1 MTHAACK
8 KAKELDDKVQD
19 KSKQA
24 EKENQINWWK
34 YSGLTIAASL
44 LLAACSVGDVNEQIE
59 LEQERQKTN
68 KSGIELEQEKQEAEN
83 ARDRANKSGVELEQE
98 RQKTIKEQKDF
109 IKYVEQNC
117 QENHGQFFIKKG
129 GLKAGI
135 TIGIAIEV
143 EAECKTPKPT
153 KTNQTPIQPKHLP
166 NSKQPRSQRGSKAQ
180 ELIAYLQKELESLP
194 YSQKA
199 IAKQVDFYKPSSIA
213 YLELDPRDF
222 NATEECVKNSP
233 HLANKERLCQKEV
246 HEKFSDPYS
255 NSKELSVKSAIS
267 FCIKKVDAKLEKAAL
282 MNGVFISPY
291 KKSTHCQ
298 RTHLDNKSL
307 KEIALEMNPKLEK
320 QSPFIDANKLA
331 MQSAGLL
338 RKNKGV
344 LIAFAADICMER
356 NEHKKEEFISL
367 KESCAQSQA
376 KIYNNKERFDK
387 FIQDYQKDLKTC
399 LLDTSNTKEEMEQ
412 NISQCQKE
420 QLRDDNKGFTLE
432 ELVKK
437 YAK

>member
-1 MTHAACK
+1 MKETRLLKLRALSLACLMGLGVSGCTFLDK
-8 KAKELDDKVQD
+8 QILNDHLTKAKNNPKYDCQ
-19 KSKQA
+19 
-24 EKENQINWWK
+24 KEMGSFPKK
-34 YSGLTIAASL
+34 Y
-44 LLAACSVGDVNEQIE
+44 N
-59 LEQERQKTN
+59 
-68 KSGIELEQEKQEAEN
+68 GIEQCL
-83 ARDRANKSGVELEQE
+83 
-98 RQKTIKEQKDF
+98 
-109 IKYVEQNC
+109 
-117 QENHGQFFIKKG
+117 
-129 GLKAGI
+129 
-135 TIGIAIEV
+135 
-143 EAECKTPKPT
+143 
-153 KTNQTPIQPKHLP
+153 
-166 NSKQPRSQRGSKAQ
+166 KAQ
-180 ELIAYLQKELESLP
+180 EELIEPIITKKIDQYQCSDFTNEDLKNKCFKRNDAYLSTLLTPIIQKQERRFSCSDFHNPELQEQCKDKTNA
-194 YSQKA
+194 YKKQQYQQKRLINLA
-199 IAKQVDFYKPSSIA
+199 QLEAFEKEYAQYKPYIIP
-213 YLELDPRDF
+213 YF
-222 NATEECVKNSP
+222 TKECVKNAP

-246 HEKFSDPYS
+246 HEKFHDPYS
-255 NSKELSVKSAIS
+255 SSKELSVQSAIS

-307 KEIALEMNPKLEK
+307 KEIALDMNPKLEK

-338 RKNKGV
+338 RKNKDA
-344 LIAFAADICMER
+344 LIAFATDICMER

-367 KESCAQSQA
+367 KESCTQSQA
-376 KIYNNKERFDK
+376 KLYNNKERFDK

-412 NISQCQKE
+412 NVSQCQKE

>member
-1 MTHAACK
+1 MKKTRLLKLRALSLACLMGLGVSGCAFVDK
-8 KAKELDDKVQD
+8 QILNDHLTKAKNNPKYDCQ
-19 KSKQA
+19 
-24 EKENQINWWK
+24 KEMWSFPKKYDGINQC
-34 YSGLTIAASL
+34 L
-44 LLAACSVGDVNEQIE
+44 
-59 LEQERQKTN
+59 
-68 KSGIELEQEKQEAEN
+68 
-83 ARDRANKSGVELEQE
+83 
-98 RQKTIKEQKDF
+98 
-109 IKYVEQNC
+109 
-117 QENHGQFFIKKG
+117 
-129 GLKAGI
+129 
-135 TIGIAIEV
+135 
-143 EAECKTPKPT
+143 
-153 KTNQTPIQPKHLP
+153 
-166 NSKQPRSQRGSKAQ
+166 KAQ
-180 ELIAYLQKELESLP
+180 EELIEPIITKKIDRYQCDDFTNEGLKDKCFKRNDAYLNTLLTPIIQKQESRFSCSDFHNPELQEQCKDKTNA
-194 YSQKA
+194 YEKQKDQQKRLINLA
-199 IAKQVDFYKPSSIA
+199 QLEAFEKEYAQYKPYIIP
-213 YLELDPRDF
+213 YF
-222 NATEECVKNSP
+222 TKECVKNSP

-246 HEKFSDPYS
+246 HEKFHDPYS
-255 NSKELSVKSAIS
+255 SSKELSVQSAIS

-307 KEIALEMNPKLEK
+307 KEIALDMNPKLEK

-338 RKNKGV
+338 RKNKDV

-367 KESCAQSQA
+367 KDSCTQAQA

-412 NISQCQKE
+412 NVSQCQKD

-432 ELVKK
+432 ELVQK